1 MNLGD
6 LINSRGVITLEP
18 IRKDYAVEELIE
30 ALGKR
35 REVTSKEKLRRAIK
49 DREKILSTGIGS
61 GIAVPHAKIAQVKSF
76 CAVVGICQEGIDF
89 SSQDGKPVQIIFM
102 IAAPENAHDEYLLI
116 LKQIAHT
123 LKTEEYRKRIV
134 KAKTSKQVIEI
145 FSEIEYF

>member
-18 IRKDYAVEELIE
+18 KRKDYAVEELVD

-76 CAVVGICQEGIDF
+76 CAVVGICKEGIDF

-102 IAAPENAHDEYLLI
+102 IAATVSTATFGVTMLAY
-116 LKQIAHT
+116 A
-123 LKTEEYRKRIV
+123 RIF
-134 KAKTSKQVIEI
+134 TSDHRLRSAGELGIKLE
-145 FSEIEYF
+145 